1 MLEQG
6 RSGLVISEGNRKTLL
21 RMIDFDLQDTR
32 PFDRGAAEAL
42 VSHLD
47 RYLQTYMADRP
58 EGHIWIIICCLFSS
72 VVVGEPLHPQEA
84 THWTYTEGEG
94 YRCPSYEVGDDSL
107 CNCCACEPVG
117 RPSS

>member
-94 YRCPSYEVGDDSL
+94 YR
-107 CNCCACEPVG
+107 
-117 RPSS
+117 